1 MSVVNSLCIRSLYM
15 DSAKYFYSWFSLI
28 CSIGYDEMQGI
39 TGSYSS
45 CPLEVIS
52 MAENRLGDDG
62 FSVFSY
68 ILGDLKNLK
77 EVYLQNNNITEDAR
91 SEIIQFIRNSF
102 Y

>member
-1 MSVVNSLCIRSLYM
+1 M